1 MKTRTELDAA
11 FDSLAEQLPS
21 MIAENPDEADFWP
34 AFAGVADEIIDNAG
48 APDCE
53 YVSNRIETML
63 VAVGFLTVTAH

>member
-11 FDSLAEQLPS
+11 FDNLAKQLPS

-34 AFAGVADEIIDNAG
+34 AFAGAADEIIDNAS
-48 APDCE
+48 ATDCE

-63 VAVGFLTVTAH
+63 VAAGFLTVTAH